1 MKYFVYAFLFF
12 LNSVNMAQT
21 RRDWLRSSLGM
32 GGLLMAPSTLLTSFE
47 KERFNPRDLDPIVR
61 LSSNE
66 NPYGP
71 SKVVQK
77 AILKAFDHA
86 CRYPYEY
93 SDQLAVKLAK
103 KHGVDPESI
112 IITGGSTEGLKLT
125 GLTFAHNGG
134 EIISAAPTF
143 LAMMDF
149 AKQWGATVNWVDVDE
164 SKGYNLDEIE
174 NRIGINTKLIF
185 LCNPNN
191 PTGTVVEKNRL
202 LDFCETA
209 SQKAIV
215 FSDEAYYDFIEDP
228 DYPSMDFLVRKG
240 ENVIVS
246 KTFSKV
252 YGLAGTRIGYL
263 IAKPSIAA
271 EIRKNLVAMS
281 NVLAIAA
288 AEAALEDQEFYHFSL
303 KKTKE
308 SKMRIYDLL
317 NYLGLA
323 YVPSSTN
330 FVFFESKRD
339 IRELGPELL
348 ELGVRVGRPFP
359 PFYDWCRI
367 STGTDEEIDR
377 FVNAMLKSYKA

>member
-103 KHGVDPESI
+103 KHDVDPESI

>member
-1 MKYFVYAFLFF
+1 
-12 LNSVNMAQT
+12 MAQS
-21 RRDWLRSSLGM
+21 RRQWLRSSIGM
-32 GGLLMAPSTLLTSFE
+32 SGLLLTPSSLLTLEE
-47 KERFNPRDLDPIVR
+47 KERFIPRPLDEIVR

-71 SKVVQK
+71 SKKVQE
-77 AILKAFDHA
+77 AVIQAFDHA
-86 CRYPYEY
+86 CRYPYDY
-93 SDQLAVKLAK
+93 SDALAEKLAL
-103 KHGVDPESI
+103 KHGVAPESI

-125 GLTFAHNGG
+125 GLTFAHDGG

-143 LAMMDF
+143 LAMMDY
-149 AKQWGATVNWVDVDE
+149 AKQWGATIQWVPVNA
-164 SKGYNLDEIE
+164 SKGYDLEEVEKRVNAS
-174 NRIGINTKLIF
+174 TKLVF

-191 PTGTVVEKNRL
+191 PTGTLIEKQKL
-202 LDFCETA
+202 VDFCETV

-215 FSDEAYYDFIEDP
+215 FSDEAYYDFIEDA
-228 DYPSMDFLVRKG
+228 DYPSMDQLVREGKD
-240 ENVIVS
+240 VIVS

-271 EIRKNLVAMS
+271 MIRKNLVAMS

-288 AEAALEDQEFYHFSL
+288 AEEALKDDEFYAFSL

-308 SKMRIYDLL
+308 AKNKIYEVLD
-317 NYLGLA
+317 YLDID
-323 YVPSSTN
+323 YVPSHTN
-330 FVFFESKRD
+330 FVFFHSLRD
-339 IRELGPELL
+339 IRELGEQMLA
-348 ELGVRVGRPFP
+348 EGVRIGRPFP

-377 FVNAMLKSYKA
+377 FVQGMLKLYRG